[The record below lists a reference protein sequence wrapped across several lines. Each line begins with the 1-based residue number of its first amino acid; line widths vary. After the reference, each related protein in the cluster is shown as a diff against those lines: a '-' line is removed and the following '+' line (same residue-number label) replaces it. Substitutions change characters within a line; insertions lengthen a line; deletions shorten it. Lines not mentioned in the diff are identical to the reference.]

1 MIEINAQGKDPKQ
14 VNAEIKKALAKEGS
28 VTVKNAEQCYGLGS
42 GLRSGILRVEG
53 DANDYVGMVNSGL
66 EIAISGNARNFLG
79 DNMTSGKITVEGN
92 AGYGAGMYTYGGTM
106 HVKGDAGD
114 FTATMNKGATIIIGG
129 NVGHDVGTYMVKG
142 DLILLGNVGK
152 NLGNFLIR
160 GTIFVAGKVESL
172 GHNMKERIEK
182 LLSEGG
188 FGAMPGNLRK
198 FVPLTD
204 KPFYAAKV
212 EPKVKSGKE
221 A

>member
-42 GLRSGILRVEG
+42 GLRSGTLRVEG

-114 FTATMNKGATIIIGG
+114 FTATMNKGA
-129 NVGHDVGTYMVKG
+129 
-142 DLILLGNVGK
+142 K

-172 GHNMKERIEK
+172 GHNMKEEPLAEEEGKRIEK